1 MRIANWRGGEIFKGV
16 IEQAEA
22 NANKVLDE
30 IVIGAK
36 ANLLSQM
43 TKPQVTRNRGFG
55 EAHVSFSVEKRG
67 KTKDV
72 EFYTDY
78 RWMGRGA
85 PNTLARTIR
94 RVNRPGGKGPRVYA
108 GNYKAYWAFMV
119 EKSGYTDRNKVFHPP
134 LNFLSKT
141 FNATRRNIVK
151 RIAKG

>member
-30 IVIGAK
+30 VVVGAK
-36 ANLLSQM
+36 ANLKM
-43 TKPQVTRNRGFG
+43 KNPQVVRNKEFG
-55 EAHVSFSVEKRG
+55 SAHVSFSVEKRG

-72 EFYTDY
+72 EFYTDK

-85 PNTLARTIR
+85 PNTLAQTIR
-94 RVNRPGGKGPRVYA
+94 RVNRPGARGPRVYC
-108 GNYKAYWAFMV
+108 GNYKVYWAYMV
-119 EKSGYTDRNKVFHPP
+119 EKSGYTDRNGDFHPP

-141 FNATRRNIVK
+141 FNAARKDIVT